1 MQLNYKSSHQD
12 QGFLSRIFL
21 FLKRNYWLY
30 SLEVL
35 LIVLLAL
42 PPYNWDEIKIIILLA
57 VIILVRDSIIFRLSY
72 KHLGTF
78 VAKGNEVFIGII
90 YGNKIKKELTEW
102 LPELDIE
109 IKYQFGIPALH
120 IIKGNDILFKQYAFG
135 VWSVQKMNEF
145 VNSFYDY
152 KKEQALWKMFKGQE

>member
-1 MQLNYKSSHQD
+1 MQLNYKSTHED
-12 QGFLSRIFL
+12 QGFISRIFL

-30 SLEVL
+30 ALELLLVL
-35 LIVLLAL
+35 LIAI
-42 PPYNWDEIKIIILLA
+42 PPYGWGEIKLIALIVA
-57 VIILVRDSIIFRLSY
+57 VILTRDILIMRLSY
-72 KHLGTF
+72 RHLGSF

-102 LPELDIE
+102 LPELDLE
-109 IKYQFGIPALH
+109 IKYKFGIPSLY
-120 IIKGNDILFKQYAFG
+120 ITKGSEILFKQYAFG